1 MKRKDRVM
9 QKIKEGFQNK
19 IYIASLETKFFL
31 AFTVNTVIYN
41 YTKNANE
48 KARFFKQKFLKKSA

>member
-1 MKRKDRVM
+1 M